1 MPITVYG
8 MPVSAPCRLVN
19 MVCEVLEKQY
29 EPRIVNI
36 MQGDQHL
43 LWFTRVS
50 SCTNLSISEPGKK
63 DIRISSFPHFQLN
76 PQHTIPVLQDGDYV
90 ISESR
95 AAACYLANKYD
106 KAEKLYPD
114 TDLKTRARIDQ
125 RLHFDAGTLYKRL
138 VDIIVGR
145 CSRQNSKCSRINL

>member
-1 MPITVYG
+1 MTVFG

-19 MVCEVLEKQY
+19 MVCEMLEKQY
-29 EPRIVNI
+29 ESRMVNI

-43 LWFTRVS
+43 LWFTRVMS
-50 SCTNLSISEPGKK
+50 SPKFISKLSQIYFVLP
-63 DIRISSFPHFQLN
+63 FFQLN

-95 AAACYLANKYD
+95 AAACYLANKYGT
-106 KAEKLYPD
+106 AMKLYPD

-125 RLHFDAGTLYKRL
+125 RMQFDAGTLYKRL
-138 VDIIVGR
+138 ANIIVGGGIP
-145 CSRQNSKCSRINL
+145 K